1 MVDHV
6 SSGTRL
12 GTGPRVAA
20 VLVFSLLL
28 TGCAGAQATGPTAS
42 PTGSAGPTAGTS
54 TPTPTP
60 TSALTPTPS
69 APPTPTAADPDDPS
83 SWVIGFTSV
92 GPLAV
97 GAEMGAATQSMTAFT
112 SSNIF
117 EGCPSIVSFDK
128 PGVPNFVI
136 TDDVDGGL
144 RQIVLQ
150 GGGNPSEFTATSPRT
165 SSGIGIGAT
174 LDQLKTAYPT
184 LTDLN
189 DYFHPHYALPDGSGN
204 WIHFAVSEGS
214 VYTIVVHAQ
223 AFMPREL
230 CG

>member
-1 MVDHV
+1 MVDDV
-6 SSGTRL
+6 SSGTRQ
-12 GTGPRVAA
+12 GKGSRVAA
-20 VLVFSLLL
+20 VLVFSMLL
-28 TGCAGAQATGPTAS
+28 TGCAGVQATGSTAS
-42 PTGSAGPTAGTS
+42 PTSSAGPTAGTS
-54 TPTPTP
+54 APTPTPTP
-60 TSALTPTPS
+60 TPTPS
-69 APPTPTAADPDDPS
+69 APPAPTAVNPDDPGL
-83 SWVIGFTSV
+83 WVIGFTSV

-128 PGVPNFVI
+128 PGSPDVVI
-136 TDDVDGGL
+136 TDTGENGIV

-150 GGGNPSEFTATSPRT
+150 GGVDPSGVAAGSPRT
-165 SSGIGIGAT
+165 NSGIGIGAT
-174 LDQLKTAYPT
+174 LDELITAYPT

-189 DYFHPHYALPDGSGN
+189 DYFRPHYAVPDENGN
-204 WIHFAVSEGS
+204 WIHFAVSEGV
-214 VYTIVVHAQ
+214 VYTIVVHAH